1 MRTLVHLSD
10 LHYGR
15 VNRTIVDALRAQVLK
30 IRPDLLVISG
40 DLTQRARTDEFAE
53 ARTFVDSL
61 PFPQII
67 VPGNHDVPLYNVWA
81 RGVAPFTRYRRYIT
95 PDMEPYYAD
104 SEMAVA
110 GINTARSLTFKGGRI
125 SRGQVA
131 RACDRMASLPQEVTR
146 IIVTHHPFD
155 LPSSSHPGDLVGR
168 AHMAMAG
175 FARSRVDIFLSGHL
189 HESAT
194 SESASRYKIR
204 GHSALVIQAGTATST
219 RWRGECNSWN
229 LVRIDYPRV
238 FVTRFIW
245 KPDEARF
252 AAAAE
257 EQFEH
262 RDEGW
267 YRVAGSGLGRSTA
280 CSPAEPVS
288 GVAGS

>member
-1 MRTLVHLSD
+1 MRTLVHISD
-10 LHYGR
+10 LHFGR
-15 VNRTIVDALRAQVLK
+15 VNRAIVDALRAEVLK
-30 IRPDLLVISG
+30 IRPDVLVISG
-40 DLTQRARTDEFAE
+40 DLTQRARSDEFAD
-53 ARTFVDSL
+53 ARTFLETL
-61 PFPQII
+61 PFRQII

-81 RGVAPFTRYRRYIT
+81 RGVAPLSRYRRYIT
-95 PDMEPYYAD
+95 PEMEPYFAD
-104 SEMAVA
+104 SEIAVA

-131 RACDRMASLPQEVTR
+131 RVCARMASLPKDVTR

-155 LPSSSHPGDLVGR
+155 LPTSSHPGNLVGR

-219 RWRGECNSWN
+219 RWRGEFNSWN
-229 LVRIDYPRV
+229 LVRIDYPEV
-238 FVTRFIW
+238 LVTRLAW

-252 AAAAE
+252 AASAE
-257 EQFEH
+257 EQFENKE
-262 RDEGW
+262 DGW
-267 YRVAGSGLGRSTA
+267 YRVAGSERAVATP
-280 CSPAEPVS
+280 CSPAVS
-288 GVAGS
+288 IGEAAGG